1 MGYTEV
7 AGNCLRYEHVCSV
20 CSYKY
25 SVWLGAVFS
34 IPLVFPAQEIEYKQ
48 MEAGLMLKLFP
59 SIAIMFSKQAL

>member
-1 MGYTEV
+1 M
-7 AGNCLRYEHVCSV
+7 CSV

-25 SVWLGAVFS
+25 AVWLGAVFS